1 MSGYCWNKR
10 RHERD
15 GENDAFYGRS
25 PDRDRDPWAR
35 FGSCDRAYLDGYE
48 DERRRLE
55 RAEEEQREVERAAR
69 RAKEELDAGEEA
81 YREAV
86 EAEER
91 QQEEETAREEHDPVT
106 GSIRVTSRR

>member
-10 RHERD
+10 EHERD
-15 GENDAFYGRS
+15 GENDAFYGRR
-25 PDRDRDPWAR
+25 PDRDRDPWAS

-48 DERRRLE
+48 DERRRME
-55 RAEEEQREVERAAR
+55 RAEEEQREAERAAR
-69 RAKEELDAGEEA
+69 RAKEEREAAEEEA

-91 QQEEETAREEHDPVT
+91 QQEEEAAREEYDPVT
-106 GSIRVTSRR
+106 GEHRG